1 MDINTS
7 EEIWNFFEIFINNN
21 LGIKDNNQSQN
32 PNTFLLEQNY
42 PNPFNPETTLH
53 YYLPKQSFVNISI
66 YDMFGRE
73 IKNLIKTTQ
82 EMGQWSIKWNA
93 TNNDGKIVSGGIYFY
108 KIQAG
113 AYLKT
118 GKMTLLK

>member
-1 MDINTS
+1 
-7 EEIWNFFEIFINNN
+7 
-21 LGIKDNNQSQN
+21 
-32 PNTFLLEQNY
+32 
-42 PNPFNPETTLH
+42 
-53 YYLPKQSFVNISI
+53 
-66 YDMFGRE
+66 MFGRE
-73 IKNLIKTTQ
+73 IKNLINKTQ

-93 TNNDGKIVSGGIYFY
+93 TNHDGKIVSGGIYFY